1 MTPIICNDQSSENS
15 AGLKHADTLPHETW
29 LETTHCASARTD
41 ARIGHW
47 VREEDLR
54 LAQGMIT

>member
-1 MTPIICNDQSSENS
+1 MTPITCNDQSS
-15 AGLKHADTLPHETW
+15 AGFKHADTLPHETW
-29 LETTHCASARTD
+29 LETTRCASARTD

-54 LAQGMIT
+54 LAQEMIT